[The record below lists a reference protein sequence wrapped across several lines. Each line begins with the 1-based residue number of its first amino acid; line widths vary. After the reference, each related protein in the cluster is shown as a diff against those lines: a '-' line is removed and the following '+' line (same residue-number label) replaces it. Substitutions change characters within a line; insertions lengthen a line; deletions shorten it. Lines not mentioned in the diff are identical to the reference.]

1 MERQQH
7 FAQKSLLGI
16 DTNYKTVKGQKFGF
30 MTGILYLSP
39 ADLSGWNVCPMASDG
54 CKAACL
60 NTAGRGGFTSVQ
72 KSRLNK
78 TRFYFNDREGFMALL
93 VKDVIKLVRKA
104 AREGFKPAVR
114 LNGTSDIPWERVPV
128 TLDGERYANIMEAFS
143 MVQFYDYTK
152 IEKRALAYARGEMPR
167 NYHVTFSVTEENDAQ
182 AMGVLEAGGNV
193 AAVFLDLEAAMAKGY
208 AFGAQGVV
216 PWAVVDGDESDLRFN
231 DPLGGVIAG
240 LKAKG
245 KARGETSGFVR
256 TV

>member
-1 MERQQH
+1 
-7 FAQKSLLGI
+7 
-16 DTNYKTVKGQKFGF
+16 
-30 MTGILYLSP
+30 
-39 ADLSGWNVCPMASDG
+39 
-54 CKAACL
+54 
-60 NTAGRGGFTSVQ
+60 
-72 KSRLNK
+72 
-78 TRFYFNDREGFMALL
+78 
-93 VKDVIKLVRKA
+93 
-104 AREGFKPAVR
+104 
-114 LNGTSDIPWERVPV
+114 
-128 TLDGERYANIMEAFS
+128 MEAFS